1 MTLSWSSAGLCV
13 VQAYATS
20 TSNFSDAISRLTIK
34 INHSVTFNP
43 NNGSGSM
50 SPQDSETSTALTKN
64 TFTRSSY
71 TFTGWATNA
80 DGTGT
85 NYSDEARFDFS
96 ADLIV
101 YAQWRANPPSGGGG
115 GGGAPMPPAPTP
127 TPQYPGVTWSPQ
139 DLVEGA
145 AINST
150 HQLNAVFSVPGKA
163 VYSVAEGFVPNVGS
177 TTITLSFTPT
187 DTTNYYVIST
197 SRIIKVTAAATPTP
211 SISASASP
219 TVSSSPTPKPTPS
232 LTPTAIKK
240 PQSMK
245 SSALTL
251 VGTVYFNNN
260 EYFID
265 GTDIATIKGV
275 AEQLKKTPYKEVLV
289 KGNTDIKQGVD
300 NVWLSKAR
308 AEAVANTLD
317 KYLKVHNLIRAWYA
331 SSMPVAIGLDKAS
344 LAKNRRVEIYTL
356 EEVYAT
362 AAPTPSPKA
371 NVSAGDL
378 ILNPVTF
385 NRNEYFLSAQARK
398 DLVADVQNLF
408 KAGCRKVALVGTED
422 GTRGGLPNMGLLRAK
437 AVRDFMKSLDPALTF
452 DSLKKAISINRE
464 VRISCSQ

>member
-1 MTLSWSSAGLCV
+1 
-13 VQAYATS
+13 
-20 TSNFSDAISRLTIK
+20 
-34 INHSVTFNP
+34 
-43 NNGSGSM
+43 
-50 SPQDSETSTALTKN
+50 
-64 TFTRSSY
+64 
-71 TFTGWATNA
+71 
-80 DGTGT
+80 
-85 NYSDEARFDFS
+85 
-96 ADLIV
+96 
-101 YAQWRANPPSGGGG
+101 
-115 GGGAPMPPAPTP
+115 
-127 TPQYPGVTWSPQ
+127 
-139 DLVEGA
+139 
-145 AINST
+145 
-150 HQLNAVFSVPGKA
+150 
-163 VYSVAEGFVPNVGS
+163 
-177 TTITLSFTPT
+177 
-187 DTTNYYVIST
+187 
-197 SRIIKVTAAATPTP
+197 
-211 SISASASP
+211 
-219 TVSSSPTPKPTPS
+219 
-232 LTPTAIKK
+232 
-240 PQSMK
+240 MK

-317 KYLKVHNLIRAWYA
+317 KYLKVPNLIRAWYA